1 MPLNPASLQS
11 ALETLFAEPPMTAA
25 ECAQAWADAV
35 GDYASG
41 IIPASTTVPAAT
53 TALMAALQAA
63 FESPSAPTDFDLAFT
78 AFAATVGAGML
89 PAFSAVPPAAPLG
102 VATLL
107 ATSSPTH
114 AVAAASF
121 ASLIDVWFKTGTAAL
136 VAPPFT
142 VLPWT

>member
-1 MPLNPASLQS
+1 MPLNPAGLQS
-11 ALETLFAEPPMTAA
+11 ALETLFAEPPLTAS

-35 GDYASG
+35 GDYAAG

-63 FESPSAPTDFDLAFT
+63 FESPAAPTDFDLAFT
-78 AFAATVGAGML
+78 AFATTVGAGML
-89 PAFSAVPPAAPLG
+89 PAFSAEPPPLPLG

-114 AVAAASF
+114 AAAAASF
-121 ASLIDVWFKTGTAAL
+121 ASLIDVWFKTG
-136 VAPPFT
+136 VAT
-142 VLPWT
+142 LVLPPNTAVPWS